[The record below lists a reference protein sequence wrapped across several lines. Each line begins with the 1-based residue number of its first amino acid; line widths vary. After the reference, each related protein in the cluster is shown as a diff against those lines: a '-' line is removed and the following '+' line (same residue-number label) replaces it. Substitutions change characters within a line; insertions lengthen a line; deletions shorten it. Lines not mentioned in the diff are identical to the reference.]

1 MKKNSILLVQEDTNL
16 AQSIIGHLTKNGYE
30 VDLAQD
36 QDQALKMFA
45 DKNYMI
51 SILDLSFAGR
61 TNYIVAR
68 AFKTALNGYP
78 MIYLSTKAQINA
90 KLKSLETGHEAYL
103 HKPVDL
109 NELTNTITNLM
120 KKVKPGLLDTHACAI
135 GKYTFDY
142 KNRRLVGNDERPLTR
157 KEAELLKLLC
167 VNKNEVL
174 ERNVTLNAI
183 WGKDDYFNG
192 RSMDVFIT
200 KLRKYLNDDPTVEIK
215 NIHGVG
221 FKLNIKEHK

>member
-1 MKKNSILLVQEDTNL
+1 MKKNGILLVQED
-16 AQSIIGHLTKNGYE
+16 ASIARTIIEHLTKHGFE

-36 QDQALKMFA
+36 QEKALKMFA
-45 DKNYMI
+45 DKNYML
-51 SILDLSFAGR
+51 SILDLSFTGR
-61 TNYIVAR
+61 TNYIIAR
-68 AFKTALNGYP
+68 TFKTALHGFP
-78 MIYLSTKAQINA
+78 MIYITSKAQINA

-103 HKPVDL
+103 QKPVDQ
-109 NELTNTITNLM
+109 NELINTITNLM
-120 KKVKPGLLDTHACAI
+120 KKVKPGQLDMHACAI

-200 KLRKYLNDDPTVEIK
+200 KLRKYLHEDPSVEIK

-221 FKLNIKEHK
+221 FKLNIKEPK